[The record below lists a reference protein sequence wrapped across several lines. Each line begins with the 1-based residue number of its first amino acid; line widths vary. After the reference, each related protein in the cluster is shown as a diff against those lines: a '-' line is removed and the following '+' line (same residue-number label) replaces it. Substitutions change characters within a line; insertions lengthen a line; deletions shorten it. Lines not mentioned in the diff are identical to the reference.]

1 MKQRK
6 GRKTVVAVLTM
17 LMFITG
23 LMPAWAYGQV
33 PASEPAGSQTNVS
46 QVH

>member
-23 LMPAWAYGQV
+23 LMPAWAYGQE
-33 PASEPAGSQTNVS
+33 AGAAPAGDPAKC
-46 QVH
+46 